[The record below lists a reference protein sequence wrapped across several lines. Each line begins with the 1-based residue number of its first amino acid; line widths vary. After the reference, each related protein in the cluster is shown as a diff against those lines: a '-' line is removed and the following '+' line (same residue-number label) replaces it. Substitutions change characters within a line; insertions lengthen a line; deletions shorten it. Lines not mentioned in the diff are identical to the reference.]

1 MPETKLINSPTPYA
15 SSSDFQRI
23 FHEDMNGLYLLSF
36 LLTADHEKA
45 EQCFVSGLE
54 DAVNGNRVFQEWAR
68 SWARRV
74 IIKNAVSVI
83 NPRPLEG
90 SAHSSP
96 ISVNSNGK
104 TLAAEQQ
111 MEITAVLGL
120 EPFERFVYVLTVLEG
135 YSDQDCSLLLGC
147 ARREVVAARS
157 RALQQTGN
165 LIESHLQRPLT
176 ASHEKPVWMASG
188 ALHLKTCS
196 TFSNFGKN
204 QNTTFMMRMEM
215 GKPVSAILNRQYSKL
230 GFAAVLLLSLM
241 AAACGKG
248 DVHASPPPAP
258 EVRVAPVIQLDV
270 PVYSD
275 WVATLDGY
283 VNAEIRPQVSGY
295 IVKQNYKEGSLV
307 RRGQV
312 LFEID
317 PRPFQ
322 AALDRAKGD
331 LAQAQAQLG
340 KSTLDV
346 KRDTPLA
353 QARAIAQSQLDNEI
367 QAKLGAQA
375 AVETD
380 QAAIEQ
386 AKLNLEWTK
395 IISLV
400 DGIAGIAQV
409 QIGNLVGPNSVLTS
423 VSQVDPIKAYF
434 PISEQAYVLAQEQS
448 NSLSAKHA
456 VSFFGNSLDLILT
469 DGRTYPRKGK
479 ILLADRQVDPNT
491 GTIRIV
497 AAFPNP
503 GNVLRPGQYGRVHV
517 ETNMKKGALLIPQSA
532 VAQSQGSYQV
542 AVVDSNHKVS
552 MRAVKPGETLGTL
565 WVIDEGLKPGEQIVV
580 EGLAKL
586 KEGTLVALKPA
597 QLSGEGN

>member
-1 MPETKLINSPTPYA
+1 
-15 SSSDFQRI
+15 
-23 FHEDMNGLYLLSF
+23 
-36 LLTADHEKA
+36 
-45 EQCFVSGLE
+45 
-54 DAVNGNRVFQEWAR
+54 
-68 SWARRV
+68 
-74 IIKNAVSVI
+74 
-83 NPRPLEG
+83 
-90 SAHSSP
+90 
-96 ISVNSNGK
+96 
-104 TLAAEQQ
+104 
-111 MEITAVLGL
+111 
-120 EPFERFVYVLTVLEG
+120 VYT
-135 YSDQDCSLLLGC
+135 
-147 ARREVVAARS
+147 
-157 RALQQTGN
+157 
-165 LIESHLQRPLT
+165 
-176 ASHEKPVWMASG
+176 
-188 ALHLKTCS
+188 
-196 TFSNFGKN
+196 
-204 QNTTFMMRMEM
+204 
-215 GKPVSAILNRQYSKL
+215 
-230 GFAAVLLLSLM
+230 
-241 AAACGKG
+241 
-248 DVHASPPPAP
+248 
-258 EVRVAPVIQLDV
+258 
-270 PVYSD
+270 D

-295 IVKQNYKEGSLV
+295 ITRQNYKEGSLV

-340 KSTLDV
+340 KSILDV

-353 QARAIAQSQLDNEI
+353 EAKAIAQSQLDNEI

-375 AVETD
+375 AVESDT
-380 QAAIEQ
+380 AAIEQ

-395 IISLV
+395 ITSLV

-448 NSLSAKHA
+448 NSLSSKHTL
-456 VSFFGNSLDLILT
+456 SFFGSSLDLIMT
-469 DGRTYPRKGK
+469 DDRTYPRKGK

-532 VAQSQGSYQV
+532 VGQSQGSYQV
-542 AVVDSNHKVS
+542 AVVDSDHKVN
-552 MRAVKPGETLGTL
+552 MRAVKPGETVGTM
-565 WVIDEGLKPGEQIVV
+565 WVIDEGLKPGEQVVV

-586 KEGTLVALKPA
+586 KEGTLVSPRPA